1 MSRTLRVMAS
11 VLIVGLVLTGC
22 ATVLQGTSQSIMVD
36 SDPRGAT
43 VFVDGQQRGI
53 TPTSFTL
60 QKGRRE
66 QVIRVERDGY
76 RVQQRPLT
84 TSYDPVAILNIFWD
98 LSTTDLITGAAW
110 QYQPNSY
117 FFRLDPQ

>member
-1 MSRTLRVMAS
+1 MSRALTVMAS

>member
-1 MSRTLRVMAS
+1 MSRALTVMAS

-66 QVIRVERDGY
+66 QVIRVEHDGY